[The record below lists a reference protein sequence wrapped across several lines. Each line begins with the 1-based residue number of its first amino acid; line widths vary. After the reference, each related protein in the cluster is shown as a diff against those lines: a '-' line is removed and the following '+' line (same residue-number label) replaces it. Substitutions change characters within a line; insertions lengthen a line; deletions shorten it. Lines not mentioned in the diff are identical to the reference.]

1 MKIEELKN
9 APQWL
14 LDAKTRDA
22 DVEIINGV
30 VHWHDGVWYDGEWH
44 GGTWHDGVWHDGV
57 WYNGMWHGGTWHDG
71 EWHGG
76 RYYATW
82 LRKSN
87 HSLN

>member
-14 LDAKTRDA
+14 LDAKTHHA
-22 DVEIINGV
+22 DVEVINGV
-30 VHWHDGVWYDGEWH
+30 VHWRGGTWYDGEWWS
-44 GGTWHDGVWHDGV
+44 GTWHDGV